1 MNLIE
6 SKQNEKILLIK
17 KLQKDR
23 SYRSKTGLIW
33 IEGIHL
39 IQEATR
45 SNCKFHS
52 FYLTDKV
59 SKSLELEVLL
69 KELASGPAL
78 ANVIS
83 EKVER
88 EVFETQSPQ
97 GIGALIYK
105 PIFSELSKDK
115 PVLIIDE
122 VQDPGNLG
130 TLIRSA
136 EASGIENIILL
147 KGTVDVWSGKV
158 LRSTMG
164 SIFRMN
170 ILEGC
175 SIDILDFL
183 HTQGYQLI
191 GTTLKDASSYKELE
205 VTTKSALI
213 LGNEGRGI
221 RTEILEKLDIKTY
234 IPMTG
239 LVESL
244 NVGVAGSI
252 LMFYFYGK
260 DC

>member
-23 SYRSKTGLIW
+23 SYRFETGLIW

-39 IQEATR
+39 VREAIR

-52 FYLTDKV
+52 FYLKDKAYENIE
-59 SKSLELEVLL
+59 SETLI
-69 KELASGPAL
+69 KELITLSAL
-78 ANVIS
+78 ANKVS
-83 EKVER
+83 EKIER
-88 EVFETQSPQ
+88 EIFETQSPQ
-97 GIGALIYK
+97 GIGAIIYK
-105 PIFSELSKDK
+105 PIFSKLTEDE
-115 PVLIIDE
+115 PILIIDE
-122 VQDPGNLG
+122 IQDPGNLG

-136 EASGIENIILL
+136 EAAGIENIILL
-147 KGTVDVWSGKV
+147 KGTVDVWGGKV

-164 SIFRMN
+164 SIFRMK

-175 SIDILDFL
+175 SIDIVDTL
-183 HTQGYQLI
+183 QSNGYQLI
-191 GTTLKDASSYKELE
+191 GTTLQKASSYKELK
-205 VTTKSALI
+205 VMAKSALI

-221 RTEILEKLDIKTY
+221 RSEILEKLDTKTY
-234 IPMTG
+234 IPMSG

-252 LMFYFYGK
+252 LMLHFYGK